1 MLILK
6 YFLLTITF
14 LSLCACGT
22 GKPVSRTAIDF
33 GSARFSQHHT
43 NPSEPIPAQQL
54 RLAGD
59 ALRSEQGEVAL
70 LILRR
75 LMEEYPNTPWYKRA
89 LFMTERALV
98 QLDRPEESDAAMLR
112 VQTEYPLL
120 ADYAVFILAE
130 YHFDKARYSQAATLY
145 QQVMVRHA
153 MSPLAPRAAYKRA
166 QALFESSAYPQAEEA
181 FDAFLKDYPRSEFA
195 PSAGIGLGRTMTA
208 QKRLAEAVLAYQ
220 DVWIKYPGN
229 SIDQEVESALA
240 ELKAEG
246 AALPE
251 LSADSLHERGKNL
264 YRSGQF
270 EKARQTFT
278 KLLAN
283 EQDFSGR
290 SEVLFMAGIAS
301 FNTSKRSEAAAIHEK
316 MVKAYPTDPRVPEA
330 LNWIGK
336 SYSKLGEWEKGIKTF
351 QKILDRFPESDW
363 ADDALF
369 LTGNIYRE
377 AGDLDK
383 ALMYYERLAEEY
395 SDSKFADSAIW
406 WRAWTRYTAG
416 DYQKAE
422 QILQTLVIRYPR
434 SFLANQ
440 ARYWQGRAAEKLGDV
455 PRAIAYYQRAI
466 KKSPYTYYGYRSAE
480 RLASLDLSDTI
491 VKAAIPAEDVVVCD
505 DRACPDDP
513 LHTFDMDEGPPVWT
527 EETKKLLAAEP
538 AFKKTLELMHVDM
551 KKEAAGELWSLQEKT
566 PRRGRGT
573 LIGLSKAFFELGDYY
588 RSYMLVVRKYDRYLE
603 SPKDNT
609 PEDVWRLVYPQ
620 AYWESIIAYAQK
632 YRQDPYFIA
641 AIIREESQFNAQALS
656 PAGAR
661 GVMQVMPPT
670 GSAVAKQ
677 IKLRGFNAQQLYDAD
692 TVINIGT
699 WYVSSLMKRFKNDPL
714 LVAAAYNAGPEAV
727 ASWIRKNG
735 NARDRDVFVESIPYS
750 ETRGYVKKVLRNY
763 AEYKR
768 IYGRSTSITPLT
780 PLLMLENEGSVVG
793 GESSTP

>member
-1 MLILK
+1 MSILN
-6 YFLLTITF
+6 YFILALTLF
-14 LSLCACGT
+14 SLCACSG
-22 GKPVSRTAIDF
+22 GKSVSRTAVDA
-33 GSARFSQHHT
+33 SVRFPHQT
-43 NPSEPIPAQQL
+43 ALASEPIPAQQL
-54 RLAGD
+54 RLAGE
-59 ALRSEQGEVAL
+59 ALRSDQGDAAL

-75 LMEEYPNTPWYKRA
+75 LMEEYPKTPWYKRA
-89 LFMTERALV
+89 LFMTERALI

-112 VQTEYPLL
+112 VQAEYPLL

-130 YHFDKARYSQAATLY
+130 YHFDKARYDQAAALY
-145 QQVMVRHA
+145 QLVLERYA
-153 MSPLAPRAAYKRA
+153 KSPLAPRSAFKRA
-166 QALFESSAYPQAEEA
+166 QALLESTAFPQAEEA
-181 FDAFLKDYPRSEFA
+181 FDSFLNEYPRSEFA
-195 PSAGIGLGRTMTA
+195 ASAGVGLGRALTA
-208 QKRLAEAVLAYQ
+208 QKRFADAVLAYQ
-220 DVWIKYPGN
+220 NVWVKYPGN
-229 SIDQEVESALA
+229 SIDQEVEAALA
-240 ELKAEG
+240 ELKAAG
-246 AALPE
+246 ATLPE
-251 LSADSLHERGKNL
+251 LSLDNLYERGKNL
-264 YRSGQF
+264 YRSAQY

-278 KLLAN
+278 QLLAKERDYSN
-283 EQDFSGR
+283 R
-290 SEVLFMAGIAS
+290 SEVLFLAGIAS
-301 FNTSKRSEAAAIHEK
+301 FNSNKRSEAAALHEK
-316 MVKAYPTDPRVPEA
+316 MVKAYPTDPRAPEA
-330 LNWIGK
+330 LNWLGK

-383 ALMYYERLAEEY
+383 ALAYYGQLAEEY
-395 SDSKFADSAIW
+395 PDSKFADSAIW
-406 WRAWTRYTAG
+406 WRAWTQYTAG
-416 DYQKAE
+416 EYKKAE
-422 QILQTLVIRYPR
+422 QLLHSLVSRYPR

-440 ARYWQGRAAEKLGDV
+440 ARYWQGRAAEKLGDL
-455 PRAIAYYQRAI
+455 PRAIAYYQRAL
-466 KKSPYTYYGYRSAE
+466 KKAPYTYYGYRSAE
-480 RLASLDLSDTI
+480 RLATLDLPEAEL
-491 VKAAIPAEDVVVCD
+491 KATLPAEDNVLCD
-505 DRACPDDP
+505 DSACPDDP

-538 AFKKTLELMHVDM
+538 AFKKTLELMQVDM
-551 KKEAAGELWSLQEKT
+551 KKEAAGELWSLQEKA

-620 AYWESIIAYAQK
+620 AYWENIVSYAQK

-661 GVMQVMPPT
+661 GVMQVMPAT
-670 GSAVAKQ
+670 GAIVAKQ
-677 IKLRGFNAQQLYDAD
+677 IKLRKFDAQKLYDAD

-699 WYVSSLMKRFKNDPL
+699 WYVSHLMKRFKGDPL

-727 ASWIRKNG
+727 ASWIKKNG

-768 IYGRSTSITPLT
+768 IYAKTAELGSGT
-780 PLLMLENEGSVVG
+780 PLLTLEAEGLTAA
-793 GESSTP
+793 GEELKNP